1 MDQYSRIGAYLKTLR
16 ESKKMSQEE
25 TAQQLNLSTRTLQRY
40 ESGEI
45 NALDKLISL
54 ADYYEVSLSELV
66 TGERSNEN
74 IACGDKEKRLA
85 SFADEVAKKN
95 MFRVYG
101 LGFALTLLLCAIVIS
116 IQFIC
121 NGKYSPETMIIVL
134 GTTWARFTS
143 ARVISQRLVVAS
155 LRHWISSLTTLT
167 LTSTQVWQH
176 WQTLIWQ
183 RQRSTSVRQQAPRVT

>member
-1 MDQYSRIGAYLKTLR
+1 MDQYSRIGAYVKTLR

-66 TGERSNEN
+66 TGGKNYED
-74 IACGDKEKRLA
+74 IANGDKEKLLA

-95 MFRVYG
+95 LFRIYG
-101 LGFALTLLLCAIVIS
+101 LGFALTLILSAMVIFA
-116 IQFIC
+116 QYIC
-121 NGKYSPETMIIVL
+121 KGSYSPEVLLIVIGPSAVMAFIFYKQENSGLRLLMRMI
-134 GTTWARFTS
+134 RN
-143 ARVISQRLVVAS
+143 
-155 LRHWISSLTTLT
+155 TLWCVNCRNH
-167 LTSTQVWQH
+167 SH
-176 WQTLIWQ
+176 
-183 RQRSTSVRQQAPRVT
+183 

>member
-16 ESKKMSQEE
+16 ENKKMSQEE
-25 TAQQLNLSTRTLQRY
+25 AAENLNISARTLQRY
-40 ESGEI
+40 ERGEI
-45 NALDKLISL
+45 NTLDKLMTL
-54 ADYYEVSLSELV
+54 ADFYEVSLSELV

-134 GTTWARFTS
+134 GPLAVMAFLFFKQERK
-143 ARVISQRLVVAS
+143 IKY
-155 LRHWISSLTTLT
+155 
-167 LTSTQVWQH
+167 
-176 WQTLIWQ
+176 LIWGIASGLLFLLFLIAFIM
-183 RQRSTSVRQQAPRVT
+183 RLGGLL